1 MPTNIINIDIAN
13 ELDAVL
19 AYKRAMQLSGSLGV
33 AMVSQTKFATAV
45 SEICRN
51 VVAYVGRGSIAFNA
65 TEDASINYLEAV
77 VTDHG
82 RGIANIES
90 IYQRGAGNLHL
101 KGNGITNSR
110 KLVDFFDIK
119 SEPDKGTTVTLRLRL
134 PRNAPAVTRS
144 VAEKWMQHFDRE
156 VSVSPY
162 AEIKKQN
169 IQLLELLEELRL
181 RNLEAEQQ
189 LQEIRR
195 LNNQLHLSNQEIN
208 LLLEERGRKNLLLE
222 KINKDL
228 DAFAHT
234 VSHDLRGPLQNIN
247 GLASVLEACMEADHK
262 EEAQRI
268 FPMLRQQTHKMDRLI
283 TSILAYSLAGHSSI
297 PKKTVDLQV
306 LLYQVITSLSI
317 PANFR
322 IEAAPDMPVLYTQEV
337 YLYQVFSNIIG
348 NAIKYHDAPE
358 QALVEVKYKLLDG
371 FIQFTIQDNGPGIP
385 EEMQQ
390 QIFEMYETG
399 GNLARSDST
408 GLGLSIVK
416 KIVEEKG
423 GNVWVNSSGRGSMF
437 AFTWPSAELVPEKQR

>member
-1 MPTNIINIDIAN
+1 MPRNIIKIEITN

-19 AYKRAMQLSGSLGV
+19 AYKRAMQLSGNLGV

-51 VVAYVGRGSIAFNA
+51 VVEYVGRGNIAFNA
-65 TEDASINYLEAV
+65 TEVAGAHFLEAI
-77 VTDHG
+77 VTDRG
-82 RGIANIES
+82 RGIANIEN
-90 IYQRGAGNLHL
+90 IYQRGAGNAHP
-101 KGNGITNSR
+101 KGNGIINSR
-110 KLVDFFDIK
+110 KLVDFFDIQ
-119 SEPDKGTTVTLRLRL
+119 SEPDRGTTVILRLRL
-134 PRNAPAVTRS
+134 PLNAPAVTRS
-144 VAEKWMQHFDRE
+144 VAEKWIQHFDRE
-156 VSVSPY
+156 ASVSPY

-195 LNNQLHLSNQEIN
+195 LNSQLHLSNQEIN
-208 LLLEERGRKNLLLE
+208 LLLEEREKKNLLLE

-234 VSHDLRGPLQNIN
+234 VSHDLRAPLQNIN
-247 GLASVLEACMEADHK
+247 GLALALEACIEAGHK
-262 EEAQRI
+262 EEAQLM

-297 PKKTVDLQV
+297 PKKVTDLQT
-306 LLYQVITSLSI
+306 LLYQVTASLSI
-317 PANFR
+317 PAGFR
-322 IEAAPDMPVLYTQEV
+322 IEVAPDMPVLYTQEV

-348 NAIKYHDAPE
+348 NAIKYHDKPGE
-358 QALVEVKYKLLDG
+358 ALVEVKYKLLDD
-371 FIQFTIQDNGPGIP
+371 FIEFTIQDNGPGIP
-385 EEMQQ
+385 QQTQQ
-390 QIFEMYETG
+390 QIFEMYDTG
-399 GNLARSDST
+399 GNPTRSDST

-423 GNVWVNSSGRGSMF
+423 GAVWVTSAGRGSAF
-437 AFTWPSAELVPEKQR
+437 TFTWPSAELVLENQN